1 LDKTGL
7 AGIYEFSL
15 DMRPE
20 LGTDGFAMGQR
31 ILRDQLGLDIEN
43 RKENV
48 AIVVVDEAAKT
59 PTEN

>member
-1 LDKTGL
+1 
-7 AGIYEFSL
+7 
-15 DMRPE
+15 MRPE